1 MSDAKRAL
9 YSAAAGLTKP
19 VQRNFPEFLNKLAQ
33 YKAIQTAKIFLDDP
47 SFDTVFS
54 LFARAHRLFSFTH
67 RISTPKLSEYH
78 SKLTMAH
85 VKLIRQ
91 SRLDKS
97 SLEAYPQDLLFL
109 AEFDPLFL
117 VCEKFGNCLT
127 SSIFNLKQ
135 ISIAQKQQLF
145 VLIWQMPNFQRN
157 MAKAI
162 YASQFEEC
170 IFDDTLRLRAPGR
183 QAFSLSKIAS
193 SVRTVYNDLAKNWV
207 GTTKTPWPFG
217 PEKAKSSIESAYVSA
232 SRLVQLIA
240 CGRIKLQ
247 SIIALNTVVLN
258 RNAVSVQTVVQKMIN
273 LSRFLDDLVPTLD
286 QTALRT
292 FIETAPKEYSARESE
307 PQSQALPSPMVLDY
321 CQQMD
326 ESISPKERIDS
337 ANMKLITAIG
347 SRIGRLTA
355 LPRLNVRRLNAH
367 TLRVT
372 FLSAKTQ
379 RPTEGP
385 QFVDIPTYEHFMSP
399 DRALQTL
406 NTLLGPTTLL
416 LGYCRI
422 AAEIKSENYLP
433 HTPTSIRRLYHEA
446 IKSSPLRLQ
455 CVVSLKRVTPNA
467 GRFTAQQIRLRAN
480 IRKEVRDEMAQHRT
494 REIRQIYEASEMDM
508 IEAGKKLVQL
518 WFQDG
523 QMNKFHRVLRNQLE
537 DPSKPQPKPM
547 LPKARVASYS
557 RRAKKRKLVFVSFFL
572 NVFSLILPRLVFR
585 VAKFLL
591 SIFLYFFLLERER
604 KRHRRKIRRKA
615 RTMKSP
621 RTLLKFS
628 V

>member
-1 MSDAKRAL
+1 MPLQKSESSLSDAKRAL
-9 YSAAAGLTKP
+9 YSAAAGLTRP
-19 VQRNFPEFLNKLAQ
+19 VQNNFPVFLNKLSEF
-33 YKAIQTAKIFLDDP
+33 KAIQTAKNFLEDP

-54 LFARAHRLFSFTH
+54 LFARAHSLFSFTH
-67 RISTPKLSEYH
+67 RTSTPKLSEYH

-97 SLEAYPQDLLFL
+97 SLESYPQDLLFL
-109 AEFDPLFL
+109 SDFDPLFL

-127 SSIFNLKQ
+127 SSIFQLKK

-170 IFDDTLRLRAPGR
+170 IFDETLRLRAPGR
-183 QAFSLSKIAS
+183 QAFSLAKIAS

-240 CGRIKLQ
+240 SGHIKLQ
-247 SIIALNTVVLN
+247 SIIALNTVVLS
-258 RNAVSVQTVVQKMIN
+258 RNALSVQTVVGKMIN
-273 LSRFLDDLVPTLD
+273 LSRILDDLVPTFD

-307 PQSQALPSPMVLDY
+307 PQSQALPSPMVLEY
-321 CQQMD
+321 CRQMD

-347 SRIGRLTA
+347 SRVGRLTA
-355 LPRLNVRRLNAH
+355 LPSVNVRRLNAH
-367 TLRVT
+367 TLRIT

-385 QFVDIPTYEHFMSP
+385 QFVDIPTYQHFMSP
-399 DRALQTL
+399 CRALQTL

-422 AAEIKSENYLP
+422 AVEIKPENYLP
-433 HTPTSIRRLYHEA
+433 HTPTSIRRLFHEA
-446 IKSSPLRLQ
+446 VKSSPLRLQ
-455 CVVSLKRVTPNA
+455 CIVSLEKVKPNA

-494 REIRQIYEASEMDM
+494 KEIRQIYEASEVDM

-523 QMNKFHRVLRNQLE
+523 QMNRFHRILRNQLE

-547 LPKARVASYS
+547 LPKVRPSTYS
-557 RRAKKRKLVFVSFFL
+557 RKAKKR
-572 NVFSLILPRLVFR
+572 RLVLTFG
-585 VAKFLL
+585 
-591 SIFLYFFLLERER
+591 FFQC
-604 KRHRRKIRRKA
+604 
-615 RTMKSP
+615 
-621 RTLLKFS
+621 F
-628 V
+628 